1 MKISRL
7 FEIVYILIAKK
18 NVTSEELA
26 KHFEVSVRTIYRDI
40 NTLCEAGIPIYSKQ
54 GKNGGISIVESY
66 ILDKT
71 LLSNKEQNEILIG
84 LQSLGAIKYPE
95 VENIVS
101 KISTVFNKQDEKWI
115 DIDFSNWGSSEEE
128 KGIFSILKS
137 SILDRKLIE
146 FSYYNSKGEVEKRIV
161 EPMQLIFK
169 GRNWYLYGFCRN
181 KSDYRIFKIYRMR
194 EIEILSESFERK
206 DKNYKIENNNN
217 YNETCISIKISKK
230 IAYRVY
236 DEFAPNQI
244 EKQDENYFYVNIQM
258 PLDEWVYGYLLS
270 FGENVE
276 VSSPKYV
283 RDELYKKLQ
292 NSIKNYL

>member
-18 NVTSEELA
+18 NVTSEELS

-128 KGIFSILKS
+128 KGIFNILKS

-146 FSYYNSKGEVEKRIV
+146 FSYYNSKGEMEKRTV

-181 KSDYRIFKIYRMR
+181 KNDYRIFKIYRMR
-194 EIEILSESFERK
+194 EIKLLSENFERK
-206 DKNYKIENNNN
+206 EKNYKIEANSN
-217 YNETCISIKISKK
+217 YEVTCISLKISKK

-276 VSSPKYV
+276 VISPKYV

>member
-7 FEIVYILIAKK
+7 FEIVYILISKK

-71 LLSNKEQNEILIG
+71 LLSNKEQKEILIG
-84 LQSLGAIKYPE
+84 LQSLGATKYPE
-95 VENIVS
+95 IESVVS

-128 KGIFSILKS
+128 KGIFNILKN

-146 FSYYNSKGEVEKRIV
+146 FFYYNSKGEVEKRIV

-194 EIEILSESFERK
+194 EIELLSESFEGK
-206 DKNYKIENNNN
+206 DKNYKLEDNSN
-217 YNETCISIKISKK
+217 YSLTCISLKISKK

-236 DEFAPNQI
+236 DEFGPNQI
-244 EKQDENYFYVNIQM
+244 EKEDEENFYVNIQM

-276 VSSPKYV
+276 VISPKFV

>member
-1 MKISRL
+1 M
-7 FEIVYILIAKK
+7 
-18 NVTSEELA
+18 
-26 KHFEVSVRTIYRDI
+26 
-40 NTLCEAGIPIYSKQ
+40 
-54 GKNGGISIVESY
+54 
-66 ILDKT
+66 
-71 LLSNKEQNEILIG
+71 
-84 LQSLGAIKYPE
+84 QSLGAIKYPE

-128 KGIFSILKS
+128 KDIFNVLKS

-169 GRNWYLYGFCRN
+169 SRNWYLYGFCRN
-181 KSDYRIFKIYRMR
+181 KNGYRIFKIYRMR
-194 EIEILSESFERK
+194 EIKLLTEIFERK
-206 DKNYKIENNNN
+206 EKNYKIEANSN
-217 YNETCISIKISKK
+217 YEVTCISLKISKR

-236 DEFAPNQI
+236 DEFLSNQI
-244 EKQDENYFYVNIQM
+244 EKEDENYFYVNLQM
-258 PLDEWVYGYLLS
+258 PLDDWVYGYLLS

-276 VSSPKYV
+276 VISPKDV
-283 RDELYKKLQ
+283 REKLCQKLQ

>member
-236 DEFAPNQI
+236 DEFVPNQI

-276 VSSPKYV
+276 VISPKYV

>member
-169 GRNWYLYGFCRN
+169 GRNWYLYGFCKN

-276 VSSPKYV
+276 VISPKYV

>member
-146 FSYYNSKGEVEKRIV
+146 FSYYNSKGEMEKRTV
-161 EPMQLIFK
+161 EPMQFIFK
-169 GRNWYLYGFCRN
+169 GRSWYLYGFCRN
-181 KSDYRIFKIYRMR
+181 KNDYRIFKIYRMR

-276 VSSPKYV
+276 VISPKYV

>member
-7 FEIVYILIAKK
+7 FEIVYILISKK

-128 KGIFSILKS
+128 KGVFNILKS

-181 KSDYRIFKIYRMR
+181 KSDYRIFKIYRMK
-194 EIEILSESFERK
+194 EIKLLSENFERK
-206 DKNYKIENNNN
+206 EKNYKIEDNTN
-217 YNETCISIKISKK
+217 YSLTCISLKINKKIS
-230 IAYRVY
+230 YRVY

-244 EKQDENYFYVNIQM
+244 EKEDEKYFYVNIQM
-258 PLDEWVYGYLLS
+258 PLDDWVYGYLLS

-276 VSSPKYV
+276 VVSPKFV

-292 NSIKNYL
+292 NSMKNYL

>member
-128 KGIFSILKS
+128 KGIFNILKS

-146 FSYYNSKGEVEKRIV
+146 FSYYNSKGEMEKRTV

-236 DEFAPNQI
+236 DEFVPNQI

-276 VSSPKYV
+276 VISPKYV

>member
-1 MKISRL
+1 M
-7 FEIVYILIAKK
+7 YILIAKK
-18 NVTSEELA
+18 NVTSEELS

-128 KGIFSILKS
+128 KGIFNILKS

-146 FSYYNSKGEVEKRIV
+146 FSYYNSKGEMEKRTV

-236 DEFAPNQI
+236 DEFVPNQI

-276 VSSPKYV
+276 VISPKYV

>member
-181 KSDYRIFKIYRMR
+181 KSD
-194 EIEILSESFERK
+194 
-206 DKNYKIENNNN
+206 
-217 YNETCISIKISKK
+217 
-230 IAYRVY
+230 
-236 DEFAPNQI
+236 
-244 EKQDENYFYVNIQM
+244 
-258 PLDEWVYGYLLS
+258 
-270 FGENVE
+270 
-276 VSSPKYV
+276 
-283 RDELYKKLQ
+283 
-292 NSIKNYL
+292 

>member
-7 FEIVYILIAKK
+7 FEIVYILISKK

-66 ILDKT
+66 VLDKT

-128 KGIFSILKS
+128 KGIFNVLKS

-146 FSYYNSKGEVEKRIV
+146 FSYYNSKGEVEKRTV

-181 KSDYRIFKIYRMR
+181 KSDYRIFKIYRMK
-194 EIEILSESFERK
+194 EIKLLSGNFERK
-206 DKNYKIENNNN
+206 EKNYKLEDNSN
-217 YNETCISIKISKK
+217 YLLSCISLKISKK

-244 EKQDENYFYVNIQM
+244 EKEDEESFYVNLQM
-258 PLDEWVYGYLLS
+258 PLDEWVYRYLLS

-276 VSSPKYV
+276 VISPKFV

>member
-244 EKQDENYFYVNIQM
+244 EKQDENYFGNVNCNG
-258 PLDEWVYGYLLS
+258 PRACYDEG
-270 FGENVE
+270 
-276 VSSPKYV
+276 K
-283 RDELYKKLQ
+283 
-292 NSIKNYL
+292 

>member
-236 DEFAPNQI
+236 DEFVPNQI

-276 VSSPKYV
+276 VISPKFV